1 MPQVLPCRMK
11 VKQYVDDRP
20 HRPGLV
26 DEARKLYNAMSF
38 KVIRDGW
45 GFNTFIT
52 VTAKYLGLT
61 SHSEF
66 AALIPMMNK
75 AIAGWLRARPKL
87 SARYHLKGRV
97 DHSYIFVLERSEY
110 KHGLHF
116 HMLCSVPVALRKE
129 FYVFL
134 RDWWELQAGLAVPTN
149 AVDVRYSDSAAWFRH
164 YDNQVR
170 KFRYM
175 IKTVREDVFTFDQDG
190 CKQLAVEFM
199 KPWLSHGVRPDL
211 LPIRTR
217 QIYGISR
224 DIDTKARQ
232 KWGQEVGWQF
242 VSKFDQRR
250 FSELYSGSEIPAWHA
265 RLNGE
270 ADWWTLL

>member
-1 MPQVLPCRMK
+1 MLNGNPFRPGEDWGTVPPKRRLLPGGVLTICPYWQVTGPTIAPASTNSSKLTKVWGPMPQVLPCRMK

-175 IKTVREDVFTFDQDG
+175 IKTVREDVFTFDQD
-190 CKQLAVEFM
+190 C
-199 KPWLSHGVRPDL
+199 
-211 LPIRTR
+211 
-217 QIYGISR
+217 
-224 DIDTKARQ
+224 
-232 KWGQEVGWQF
+232 
-242 VSKFDQRR
+242 
-250 FSELYSGSEIPAWHA
+250 
-265 RLNGE
+265 
-270 ADWWTLL
+270 